1 MHLEWAISWFQCGP
15 ASSACFFI
23 FLSNLFRFGYLY
35 TFFSTTQ
42 NQRVQINSVQI
53 AQKEKINNIKHL
65 LRLRLTKIS
74 LKVCNWQSFGEKLL
88 WHSVQGENI
97 IITFGCAFV
106 QEKYLITEF
115 MHVSSL
121 CPNIIVVVAVCVCV
135 VRLKKIWYFWTIWQN
150 AFALSSSAFFDEL
163 MRKSKFHFS
172 FSLVGASGSRLHF
185 TVGRCKCCVAN

>member
-1 MHLEWAISWFQCGP
+1 MHLEWAISRFQCSP

-42 NQRVQINSVQI
+42 NQRVQINSEQI
-53 AQKEKINNIKHL
+53 AQKKINNIKHL

-115 MHVSSL
+115 MHVSSSAQILSWLLL
-121 CPNIIVVVAVCVCV
+121 CVFV
-135 VRLKKIWYFWTIWQN
+135 W
-150 AFALSSSAFFDEL
+150 FDS
-163 MRKSKFHFS
+163 RKYGTFEQFGKMHSPW
-172 FSLVGASGSRLHF
+172 VRLHF
-185 TVGRCKCCVAN
+185 SMSWCERANFTSRSHSSVLPVRVCILRWVVANVVLQI